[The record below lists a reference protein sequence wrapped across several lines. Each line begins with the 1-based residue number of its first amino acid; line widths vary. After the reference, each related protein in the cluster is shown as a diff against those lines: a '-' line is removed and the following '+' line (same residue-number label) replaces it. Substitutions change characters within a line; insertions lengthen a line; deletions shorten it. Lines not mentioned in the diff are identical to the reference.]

1 MGRVRRVDV
10 GGMVYH
16 GLNRANFGTAL
27 FKKQEHY
34 GDFLALLAESLA
46 WVPVRVLAYCLMPN
60 HWHLVLYPRADGD
73 LSRFMQRITLT
84 HTQRYHARTRT
95 IGYGHIYQGRYKS
108 LPVEQDGHFLTL
120 VRYVERNAKRA
131 GLVRRAEEWP
141 WSSVHVRLYGNA
153 DQKGL
158 LSAWPVPEPGNY
170 VEWLNRSQPKEEVE
184 RIRYSIRRS
193 RPYGSK
199 EWVAQAVAQF
209 GLENTL
215 RNRGRPRK
223 GTWNM

>member
-16 GLNRANFGTAL
+16 ALNRANFGTAL

-84 HTQRYHARTRT
+84 HTQRHHARTRT
-95 IGYGHIYQGRYKS
+95 IGYGPIYQGRYES

-153 DQKGL
+153 DQKRL
-158 LSAWPVPEPGNY
+158 LSAWPVAEPGNY

-184 RIRYSIRRS
+184 QIRYSIRRS

-223 GTWNM
+223 GT